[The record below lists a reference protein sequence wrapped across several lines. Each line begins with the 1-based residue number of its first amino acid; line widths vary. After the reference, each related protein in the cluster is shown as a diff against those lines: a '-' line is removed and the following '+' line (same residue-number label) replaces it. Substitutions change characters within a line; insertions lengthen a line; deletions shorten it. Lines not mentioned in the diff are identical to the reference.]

1 MHKGPGNFTRT
12 CTHILMRSFVAILLI
27 IQRIAGLRMAL
38 ERSLM
43 TYVNSC
49 RIQIP
54 LSLINTSQGNHKILV
69 DKNYHYDVII
79 KEDLAISVT
88 PSSNIVQNDVIKH
101 LPLHSLISEMRKSP
115 TFPRKPTDEIVDWM
129 ATDGLTSL
137 ARLPRPIVHQYN
149 LLHRGIGVIVLDLDG
164 RVFVHQ
170 RSGSKRVFPA
180 MYDMFVGGVS
190 EAGEPSHVT
199 LLRELHEEVGL
210 NFNEAY
216 GVSELQHI
224 SSLTT
229 PTSSYLNHDDTKTSE
244 GGDTT
249 ITLTNKK
256 SSNKII
262 QSARQHITTGGNTDS
277 LTTDAINYLGRITVH
292 TSYNHC
298 IVECYAAICSQLT
311 SRQVKFNDGEV
322 QWGEWMTGDELDRFL
337 VDKEC
342 EFVPDG
348 LQVWNALADL

>member
-1 MHKGPGNFTRT
+1 
-12 CTHILMRSFVAILLI
+12 MRSLVVILLI

-38 ERSLM
+38 DRSLI

-54 LSLINTSQGNHKILV
+54 SSLIDSSPGHYIITI
-69 DKNYHYDVII
+69 DKKYNYDVLI
-79 KEDLAISVT
+79 KEDSTIIIT
-88 PSSNIVQNDVIKH
+88 SNVNVQQNDKIKN
-101 LPLHSLISEMRKSP
+101 LPLNSLISEMRKTP

-149 LLHRGIGVIVLDLDG
+149 ILHRGIGVIVLDPEG
-164 RVFVHQ
+164 RIFVHQ
-170 RSGSKRVFPA
+170 RSAHKRVFPA

-190 EAGEPSHVT
+190 EAGEPSYIT
-199 LLRELHEEVGL
+199 LLRELQEEVGL
-210 NFNEAY
+210 NFTKAY
-216 GVSELQHI
+216 GVSELQHL
-224 SSLTT
+224 SSSST
-229 PTSSYLNHDDTKTSE
+229 PPASPSSSSYLDHDDTKTSE
-244 GGDTT
+244 EGDTT
-249 ITLTNKK
+249 VTLTNKT

-262 QSARQHITTGGNTDS
+262 QKARQHIISTDNTNN
-277 LTTDAINYLGRITVH
+277 LPTANCINYLGRITVH

-298 IVECYAAICSQLT
+298 IVECYAAICSQST
-311 SRQVKFNDGEV
+311 SQQVKFNDGEV

-337 VDKEC
+337 AVKEC

-348 LQVWNALADL
+348 LQVWNALAGL

>member
-1 MHKGPGNFTRT
+1 
-12 CTHILMRSFVAILLI
+12 
-27 IQRIAGLRMAL
+27 MAL
-38 ERSLM
+38 EGSVI

-69 DKNYHYDVII
+69 DKNYHYGVII
-79 KEDLAISVT
+79 KEDLTISVT
-88 PSSNIVQNDVIKH
+88 PSSNIVQNDVINH

-149 LLHRGIGVIVLDLDG
+149 ILHRGIGVIVLDPEG
-164 RVFVHQ
+164 RIFVHQ
-170 RSGSKRVFPA
+170 RSANKRVFPS

-199 LLRELHEEVGL
+199 LLRELQEEVGL
-210 NFNEAY
+210 NFTNAY
-216 GVSELQHI
+216 GVSELHHI
-224 SSLTT
+224 SSSSTT
-229 PTSSYLNHDDTKTSE
+229 TSPSSSSYLNHDDTKTSE
-244 GGDTT
+244 KGDDTT
-249 ITLTNKK
+249 ITLTNKT

-262 QSARQHITTGGNTDS
+262 QKARQHTATADNTNN
-277 LTTDAINYLGRITVH
+277 LPTANYINYLGRITVH

-298 IVECYAAICSQLT
+298 IVECYAAICSQST
-311 SRQVKFNDGEV
+311 SQQVKFNDGEV
-322 QWGEWMTGDELDRFL
+322 QWGEWMTGGELDRFL
-337 VDKEC
+337 ADKEC